1 MYFFVFSKS
10 ILMSYYKFRVEK
22 LSKRNKNK
30 ELVNEQVMINNVH
43 NINNANNANLLNLS
57 QSKVIPVTQVKPA
70 DSTSSQVNIK
80 SKSKKKK
87 ISANNKK
94 DSPPVDKLLNQGN
107 SSTPMNYQLDNILQ
121 PPSRNNY
128 VKSES
133 ENILDDLIEAPSK
146 IKIANF
152 NK

>member
-1 MYFFVFSKS
+1 
-10 ILMSYYKFRVEK
+10 
-22 LSKRNKNK
+22 
-30 ELVNEQVMINNVH
+30 MINNVH